1 MKRIQ
6 RKRTKHYKMPDNCK
20 YVGRPGKFGNPFIVS
35 DELTAL
41 EATRRYKECIL
52 NNAMTYYY
60 FYEVDAS
67 LMFDHFK
74 YISEHINDLK
84 QYDYLSC
91 FCPLNK
97 PCHVD
102 VLIELLK

>member
-6 RKRTKHYKMPDNCK
+6 RKRSKGWKSPDNCK

-41 EATRRYKECIL
+41 EATNRYKECIL
-52 NNAMTYYY
+52 NNTMVYYY
-60 FYEVDAS
+60 FDEIQAS
-67 LMFDHFK
+67 LMFEYFK
-74 YISEHINDLK
+74 YISENINDLK
-84 QYDYLSC
+84 HYDCLSC
-91 FCPLNK
+91 FCSIDN